1 MKKKLNIFFVLSFII
16 TAFFVSC
23 NTGINIQPKLERNQS
38 EKQFTEKNTGNMVKV
53 YPAFNFPGGAE
64 KSSRTALP
72 DNSYK
77 IEDFDIEDLDMVEI
91 YFFEKPYII
100 RHPYLF
106 HGTGKE
112 LSDFMESGFEISSGT
127 YGFRFRGTIYKRDNE
142 GNIILSEDGS
152 PFPNVTFYART
163 DYINISEDNDNIISF
178 EIIPRKFYD
187 KDEFIE
193 SKLTIKLNLPF
204 LTDENSSGF
213 SYDASI
219 YTLNRNG
226 DYDEVSKKPCSSE
239 LKDEDSGKV
248 LYITSPLN
256 FYDKQ
261 NLYVKIILKNMN
273 TYQKQMYIYE
283 TTAIMFEGED
293 SYEEATIEKLH
304 DAFEAWIFPQEES
317 EYSVFYIPGYKITLP
332 ETDVYSKY
340 KYIWYTDEEKKTLYD
355 PQNLY
360 TGQLTL
366 YAEKVEKTAYNIY
379 VYDADTRELY
389 QTIPIYEGQRFQ
401 VNSEEIM
408 VNGDNRFEHK
418 PESRAQYFTFED
430 GNRVPV
436 YQTQICSGDI
446 SVYAKFVPSFEFYIH
461 TGDSVISESI
471 PYIKSYQFRFDE
483 RNNLILIT
491 EESYDSGVCSNTT
504 EGIEIETETEE
515 HKVYLDSEYTEELEL
530 DKYYDIDPTKRTYH
544 FYLKPLT
551 YKVVFDP
558 YKTDCYFGDGM
569 EFVDIEG
576 KRYLKVIVDGYN
588 NFIYR
593 YSSINLSGCTSF
605 KAEMFGTEGN
615 EAFNYSVKLMDSEFK
630 DISLITM
637 DSITDVLT
645 DCSSGIAKNESWKS
659 DTMVCDNIQLFVQEN
674 TEPYGVQSGVVV
686 YLGKVIAEF
695 E

>member
-16 TAFFVSC
+16 TGFFVSC
-23 NTGINIQPKLERNQS
+23 NTGINFQPKLEKKQS
-38 EKQFTEKNTGNMVKV
+38 EKQFTEKNIGNMVKV

-72 DNSYK
+72 SLSYK
-77 IEDFDIEDLDMVEI
+77 IEDFDIEDLDMVGI
-91 YFFEKPYII
+91 YFFEKPYYNY
-100 RHPYLF
+100 RSLF

-127 YGFRFRGTIYKRDNE
+127 YGFEFRGTIYKRDNE
-142 GNIILSEDGS
+142 GNIILSEYGS
-152 PFPNVTFYART
+152 PFPNVRFDAET

-178 EIIPRKFYD
+178 EIIPRKSYD
-187 KDEFIE
+187 KPAEPEPIDPSKFNDKPEPYDKAAEPIE

-248 LYITSPLN
+248 LYITFTLYI
-256 FYDKQ
+256 YDKE
-261 NLYVKIILKNMN
+261 NFYVKIILKNMN

-283 TTAIMFEGED
+283 TTAIMFKGED

-304 DAFEAWIFPQEES
+304 DAFEAWIYPQGES

-332 ETDVYSKY
+332 ETDVCSKY

-401 VNSEEIM
+401 VASKNIW

-418 PESRAQYFTFED
+418 PENQVQYFTFED
-430 GNRVPV
+430 GNRVPDV
-436 YQTQICSGDI
+436 QNIICSGDI
-446 SVYAKFVPSFEFYIH
+446 SVYAKFVSSYDFYIH
-461 TGDSVISESI
+461 NGDNVEFLSYSD
-471 PYIKSYQFRFDE
+471 IKSYEFHFINDNSLCVDLMFDHV
-483 RNNLILIT
+483 
-491 EESYDSGVCSNTT
+491 GV
-504 EGIEIETETEE
+504 GIKFNIETEE

-530 DKYYDIDPTKRTYH
+530 DKSYDIDSTKRTYH
-544 FYLKPLT
+544 FYLKPLTLKPLT

-569 EFVDIEG
+569 EFVDI
-576 KRYLKVIVDGYN
+576 
-588 NFIYR
+588 
-593 YSSINLSGCTSF
+593 
-605 KAEMFGTEGN
+605 
-615 EAFNYSVKLMDSEFK
+615 
-630 DISLITM
+630 
-637 DSITDVLT
+637 
-645 DCSSGIAKNESWKS
+645 
-659 DTMVCDNIQLFVQEN
+659 
-674 TEPYGVQSGVVV
+674 
-686 YLGKVIAEF
+686 
-695 E
+695 

>member
-1 MKKKLNIFFVLSFII
+1 MKKNLNIFFVLSFII

-23 NTGINIQPKLERNQS
+23 NTGINFQPKLEKKQS
-38 EKQFTEKNTGNMVKV
+38 EMQFTEKNTGNMVKV

-72 DNSYK
+72 DNPYK
-77 IEDFDIEDLDMVEI
+77 IEDFDIEDLDMVGI
-91 YFFEKPYII
+91 DFFEKPYM
-100 RHPYLF
+100 YMGESLF

-152 PFPNVTFYART
+152 PFSNVSFDAET

-219 YTLNRNG
+219 CTLNRNG

-248 LYITSPLN
+248 LYITFPSYI
-256 FYDKQ
+256 YDKQ
-261 NLYVKIILKNMN
+261 NFYVKIILKNMN

-283 TTAIMFEGED
+283 TTAIMFKGED

-317 EYSVFYIPGYKITLP
+317 EYSVFYIPGYKIKLP
-332 ETDVYSKY
+332 ETDVSSKY

-408 VNGDNRFEHK
+408 VNGDNRFKHK

-430 GNRVPV
+430 GNSVPV

-461 TGDSVISESI
+461 TGDSVEFLSY
-471 PYIKSYQFRFDE
+471 PDIKSYEFNFRNDNCLDVDLMFDHVGLG
-483 RNNLILIT
+483 RMFN
-491 EESYDSGVCSNTT
+491 
-504 EGIEIETETEE
+504 IETEEN
-515 HKVYLDSEYTEELEL
+515 KVYLDSEYTEELEL
-530 DKYYDIDPTKRTYH
+530 DKSYDIDPTKRTYH

-588 NFIYR
+588 TFIYR
-593 YSSINLSGCTSF
+593 YPSINLSGCTSF

-615 EAFNYSVKLMDSEFK
+615 EAFNYSVKLMDSDLK

-645 DCSSGIAKNESWKS
+645 DCSSGIAKKRVMESNK
-659 DTMVCDNIQLFVQEN
+659 
-674 TEPYGVQSGVVV
+674 
-686 YLGKVIAEF
+686 
-695 E
+695 

>member
-1 MKKKLNIFFVLSFII
+1 MKKNLNIFFVLSFII
-16 TAFFVSC
+16 TGFFVSC
-23 NTGINIQPKLERNQS
+23 NTGINFQPKLEKKQS
-38 EKQFTEKNTGNMVKV
+38 EMQFTEKNTGNMVKV
-53 YPAFNFPGGAE
+53 YPAFNFSGDAE

-77 IEDFDIEDLDMVEI
+77 IEDFDIEDLDMVGI
-91 YFFEKPYII
+91 DFFEKPYM
-100 RHPYLF
+100 YMGESLF

-152 PFPNVTFYART
+152 PFPNVRFDAET

-178 EIIPRKFYD
+178 EIIPSKIHD
-187 KDEFIE
+187 NPEPIE

-213 SYDASI
+213 SYEASI

-226 DYDEVSKKPCSSE
+226 DYDEVYKKPCSSE

-283 TTAIMFEGED
+283 TTAIMFEGAD

-304 DAFEAWIFPQEES
+304 DAFEAWIYPQGES

-389 QTIPIYEGQRFQ
+389 QTIPIYEGQGFH
-401 VNSEEIM
+401 VASEEIW

-418 PESRAQYFTFED
+418 PENQVQYFTFED
-430 GNRVPV
+430 GNRVPDV
-436 YQTQICSGDI
+436 QNIICSGDI
-446 SVYAKFVPSFEFYIH
+446 SVYAKFVSSYDFYIH
-461 TGDSVISESI
+461 NGDNVEFLSY
-471 PYIKSYQFRFDE
+471 PDIKSYEFNFSNDNTLDVDLMFDHLRRF
-483 RNNLILIT
+483 NI
-491 EESYDSGVCSNTT
+491 
-504 EGIEIETETEE
+504 ETEE

-530 DKYYDIDPTKRTYH
+530 DKSYDIDSTKRTYH

-588 NFIYR
+588 TFIYR

-615 EAFNYSVKLMDSEFK
+615 EAFNYSVKLMDSDLK

-645 DCSSGIAKNESWKS
+645 DCSSGIAKKESWNQIS
-659 DTMVCDNIQLFVQEN
+659 DTMVCNKIQLFVQEN
-674 TEPYGVQSGVVV
+674 TEPYGVQSGVEV

>member
-1 MKKKLNIFFVLSFII
+1 M
-16 TAFFVSC
+16 
-23 NTGINIQPKLERNQS
+23 
-38 EKQFTEKNTGNMVKV
+38 
-53 YPAFNFPGGAE
+53 
-64 KSSRTALP
+64 
-72 DNSYK
+72 
-77 IEDFDIEDLDMVEI
+77 
-91 YFFEKPYII
+91 
-100 RHPYLF
+100 
-106 HGTGKE
+106 
-112 LSDFMESGFEISSGT
+112 
-127 YGFRFRGTIYKRDNE
+127 
-142 GNIILSEDGS
+142 
-152 PFPNVTFYART
+152 
-163 DYINISEDNDNIISF
+163 
-178 EIIPRKFYD
+178 
-187 KDEFIE
+187 
-193 SKLTIKLNLPF
+193 TIKLNLPF

-248 LYITSPLN
+248 LYITFTLYI
-256 FYDKQ
+256 YDKE
-261 NLYVKIILKNMN
+261 NFYVKIILKNMN

-283 TTAIMFEGED
+283 TTAIMFKGED

-304 DAFEAWIFPQEES
+304 DAFEAWIYPQGES

-332 ETDVYSKY
+332 ETDVCSKY

-401 VNSEEIM
+401 VASKNIW

-418 PESRAQYFTFED
+418 PENQVQYFTFED
-430 GNRVPV
+430 GNRVPDV
-436 YQTQICSGDI
+436 QNIICSGDI
-446 SVYAKFVPSFEFYIH
+446 SVYAKFVSSYDFYIH
-461 TGDSVISESI
+461 NGDNVEFLSYSD
-471 PYIKSYQFRFDE
+471 IKSYEFHFINDNSLCVDLMFDHV
-483 RNNLILIT
+483 
-491 EESYDSGVCSNTT
+491 GV
-504 EGIEIETETEE
+504 GIKFNIETEE

-530 DKYYDIDPTKRTYH
+530 DKSYDIDSTKRTYH
-544 FYLKPLT
+544 FYLKPLTLKPLT

-588 NFIYR
+588 TFIYR

-645 DCSSGIAKNESWKS
+645 DCSSGIAKESWKS
-659 DTMVCDNIQLFVQEN
+659 DTMVCDYIQLFVQEN